1 MLQQQR
7 TIITYTHRFQSFK
20 TYSQCPQFRFDEH
33 FQNYFNIF
41 TSSFNVSPHFV
52 SKFTN
57 FVPLP
62 RIFTISLF
70 EQCIAFDQSFAS
82 VFSMFR
88 TILNESLWTLAEYYL
103 CTEWRDPFKS
113 VEITDAK
120 RVVKRVW
127 LVKERL
133 LPRFLRFLR
142 FRKAATRHVMMMNN
156 GSGFL
161 SCQLVFAI
169 VAENGFKIKLYRGD
183 DLPFVFAHGA
193 LLDFVWWIIN
203 EIVINKIK
211 EVILLLC
218 FHVIWSGK
226 NLHTCKLWF
235 NAMYKRSFLMERMYV
250 CLNYVRA

>member
-1 MLQQQR
+1 MPSISFRRTFSKLLQ
-7 TIITYTHRFQSFK
+7 
-20 TYSQCPQFRFDEH
+20 
-33 FQNYFNIF
+33 YFYI
-41 TSSFNVSPHFV
+41 SVSPLLYPPHFV

-62 RIFTISLF
+62 CIFTISLF
-70 EQCIAFDQSFAS
+70 EQSSASAS
-82 VFSMFR
+82 VLSMFR

-113 VEITDAK
+113 VEITGAK
-120 RVVKRVW
+120 RVVKRIW
-127 LVKERL
+127 LVKERP

-142 FRKAATRHVMMMNN
+142 FREAATRHVMMMNN
-156 GSGFL
+156 SSGFP

-193 LLDFVWWIIN
+193 LLDFVWWIIS

-226 NLHTCKLWF
+226 NIRVNCNLTWCTNVRF
-235 NAMYKRSFLMERMYV
+235 SFLMERMYV
-250 CLNYVRA
+250 CLNYMCA

>member
-1 MLQQQR
+1 M
-7 TIITYTHRFQSFK
+7 Y
-20 TYSQCPQFRFDEH
+20 

-62 RIFTISLF
+62 HIFTISLF

-156 GSGFL
+156 GSGFP

-193 LLDFVWWIIN
+193 LLDFVWWIIS